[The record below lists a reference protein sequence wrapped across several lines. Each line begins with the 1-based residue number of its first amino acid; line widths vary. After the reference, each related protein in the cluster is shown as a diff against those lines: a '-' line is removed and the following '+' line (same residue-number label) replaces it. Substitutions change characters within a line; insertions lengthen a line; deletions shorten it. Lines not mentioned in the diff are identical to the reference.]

1 MESRGVAAVGEAAAE
16 VAAVEEAEAAG
27 DGLKKVD
34 YYTTDLEL
42 VAKMRD
48 HQRLK
53 PSKISHHQH
62 FVS

>member
-1 MESRGVAAVGEAAAE
+1 MESRGVAAVGEAAAA

-34 YYTTDLEL
+34 YTTDLEL

>member
-1 MESRGVAAVGEAAAE
+1 MESRGVAAVGEAAAA

-34 YYTTDLEL
+34 YTTDFEL
-42 VAKMRD
+42 VAKMLD